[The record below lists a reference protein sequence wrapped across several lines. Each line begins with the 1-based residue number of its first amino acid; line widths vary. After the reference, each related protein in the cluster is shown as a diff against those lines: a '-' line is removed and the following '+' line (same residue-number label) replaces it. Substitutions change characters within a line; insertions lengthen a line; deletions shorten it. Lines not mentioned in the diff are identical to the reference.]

1 MRAPVAQ
8 AYDTLDRGTRRLTAL
23 AAASRLADP
32 WPVAGTD
39 RVRIRYIGNCMREL
53 DRFLHILIDELVED
67 AVGDAAPASPTP
79 SQLTLAAT
87 TAGKLGHHAT
97 PYRDRAADQFRLHA
111 LARTRLCLSHGDGR
125 ANRPDRRDGDRMTA
139 GWFAPAS
146 TALRRYA
153 IGERL
158 RPSGHDLIGISAFYR
173 QLADR
178 IVAGR

>member
-1 MRAPVAQ
+1 MMRAPVAQ
-8 AYDTLDRGTRRLTAL
+8 AYDTLDRGTRRLATL
-23 AAASRLADP
+23 AAASGLADP
-32 WPVAGTD
+32 WPVAGAD

-53 DRFLHILIDELVED
+53 DRFLHILIDELIDE
-67 AVGDAAPASPTP
+67 AAGDAAPSRL
-79 SQLTLAAT
+79 SLAAT
-87 TAGKLGHHAT
+87 TAGKLGHHAS

-125 ANRPDRRDGDRMTA
+125 ASRPDRRDGDSMTA

-146 TALRRYA
+146 TALRCYA